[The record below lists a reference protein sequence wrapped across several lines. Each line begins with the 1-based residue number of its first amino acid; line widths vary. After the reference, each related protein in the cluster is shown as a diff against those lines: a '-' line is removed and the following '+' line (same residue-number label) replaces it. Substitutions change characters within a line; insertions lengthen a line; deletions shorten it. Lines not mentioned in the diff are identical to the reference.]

1 MHILIIRP
9 GAIGDMLLTFPI
21 LQALKTQYDR
31 PQITLV
37 GNPAVLPL
45 AIAWRLVE
53 EVEDYGDLK
62 WSELFSTQGIQNTTL
77 KKQLARTN
85 LAVCWMRDP
94 DGIVAQNLHEA
105 GVKHVI
111 VAPGK
116 PPQGG
121 RIHVVDYLAET
132 LRLPHVG
139 AQFIAPS
146 NPKGRSEHVGAQ
158 FIAPSNPPST
168 EGYSELVKDGC
179 NELRPYN
186 QYRIHAHERSIAI
199 HPGSGG
205 AQKCWPVSS
214 FAAII
219 QYLWQ
224 YNYPVLLLAG
234 PADHERMTQLQKLLV
249 HPPQAEMLHIL
260 LDAPLLEVAQVLQQC
275 RYYLGNDAGITHL
288 AAMLGLPTT
297 VLFGPS
303 DPTVWRPL
311 GPSVEV
317 VHQPILT
324 QLPVEIVIEHLK
336 QRLLRIEHHYTIHP
350 DSGTCRASS

>member
-21 LQALKTQYDR
+21 LQALKTHYDQ

-45 AIAWRLVE
+45 ALAWQLVE
-53 EVEDYGDLK
+53 EVEDYADLK
-62 WSELFSTQGIQNTTL
+62 WSELFSTQGIQNTAL

-94 DGIVAQNLHEA
+94 DGLVAQNLHAA

-116 PPQGG
+116 PPQGR

-132 LRLPHVG
+132 LSINMLQGAEVSHKVGDPLWGRGNGRNEAWEPGLPYVD
-139 AQFIAPS
+139 QP
-146 NPKGRSEHVGAQ
+146 
-158 FIAPSNPPST
+158 
-168 EGYSELVKDGC
+168 
-179 NELRPYN
+179 
-186 QYRIHAHERSIAI
+186 IAI

-205 AQKCWPVSS
+205 AQKCWPISS

-224 YNYPVLLLAG
+224 HNYPVLLLAG
-234 PADHERMTQLQKLLV
+234 PADHERMAQLQKLLV

-275 RYYLGNDAGITHL
+275 RGYLGNDAGITHL
-288 AAMLGLPTT
+288 AAMLGLPTI

-317 VHQPILT
+317 VHQPILA

-336 QRLLRIEHHYTIHP
+336 HRL
-350 DSGTCRASS
+350 

>member
-1 MHILIIRP
+1 VHILIIRP

-21 LQALKTQYDR
+21 LHALKTQYDQ

-45 AIAWRLVE
+45 AIAWQLVE
-53 EVEDYGDLK
+53 EVEDYGALK
-62 WSELFSTQGIQNTTL
+62 WSELFSTQGIQNTAL
-77 KKQLARTN
+77 KKQLAQAN

-94 DGIVAQNLHEA
+94 DGIVAQNLHVA

-116 PPQGG
+116 PPQGR

-132 LRLPHVG
+132 LSINMLQGAEVSHRVGDPLWGRGNGVDEEWGPSLPYVD
-139 AQFIAPS
+139 QP
-146 NPKGRSEHVGAQ
+146 
-158 FIAPSNPPST
+158 
-168 EGYSELVKDGC
+168 
-179 NELRPYN
+179 
-186 QYRIHAHERSIAI
+186 IAI

-224 YNYPVLLLAG
+224 HNYPVLLLAG

-288 AAMLGLPTT
+288 AAMLGLPTM

-317 VHQPILT
+317 VHQPILA

-336 QRLLRIEHHYTIHP
+336 QRL
-350 DSGTCRASS
+350 